1 MTTMTSLTCLLVIA
15 EARELLLYFA
25 VVHSKLFNN
34 KSNTILC
41 YDSKYLHHPGQ
52 RTHLKEINMALFMW
66 LALRVEQC

>member
-41 YDSKYLHHPGQ
+41 YGQ
-52 RTHLKEINMALFMW
+52 QIFTPSRAENALKRDQYGFIHVA
-66 LALRVEQC
+66 CIKS